1 MILDLL
7 LQSGILVRRVA
18 STYGGEWAGPC
29 PWCGGRDR
37 FRIWPERGR
46 YWCRGCERSGDAI
59 QFLRDLEGLSFREAL
74 DRVQGRL
81 CQRLGQD
88 RATERSGSPLPR
100 PGTRPTS
107 SEAVTRGKVARPAAP
122 STVAPSPAWQE
133 AGRRFVSACTR
144 ELWGPAGTRAL
155 SWLKGRGL
163 NEETIRGAGLGYNPE
178 DRFDPPGDW
187 GLPGDHKRIWLP
199 RGIVIPWEVA
209 GELWRVNLR
218 RPAGDPRYIGPA
230 GCGVALYRADALLPG
245 RPVVLLEG
253 ELDALTVAQHAGDTG
268 SGPVQALVAA
278 VATGSTAGSRRVQWI
293 ARLSLASAVLVAFDA
308 DEAGEKAAGWWREQ
322 LGAEARR
329 WRPFWEDAN
338 AMAQEG
344 ADVRS
349 WVIAG
354 LAGRGWEGQ
363 TRWQLLAESGLHH
376 NEVKDL
382 AEVLFLS
389 ACELIRDTAPDLL
402 PGIWERCASLWQRR
416 MPREAFAVVKQK
428 YQERLAQ
435 AQPGAPDASKID

>member
-7 LQSGILVRRVA
+7 FQSGISVRRVA
-18 STYGGEWAGPC
+18 STHGGEWAGPC

-59 QFLRDLEGLSFREAL
+59 QFLRDLEGLSFREA
-74 DRVQGRL
+74 

-88 RATERSGSPLPR
+88 CAP
-100 PGTRPTS
+100 
-107 SEAVTRGKVARPAAP
+107 SEAATRGKVTRPAVL
-122 STVAPSPAWQE
+122 STAAPSPAWQE
-133 AGRRFVSACTR
+133 AGRHFVSACAR
-144 ELWGPAGTRAL
+144 KLWEPAGARAL

-163 NEETIRGAGLGYNPE
+163 NDEAIRRAGLGYNPE
-178 DRFDPPGDW
+178 DRFDPPGAW
-187 GLPGDHKRIWLP
+187 GLPGDRKRIWLP
-199 RGIVIPWEVA
+199 RGIIIPWEVA
-209 GELWRVNLR
+209 GKLWRINIR

-230 GCGVALYRADALLPG
+230 GCGVALYRADTLRPG
-245 RPVVLLEG
+245 RPAVLLEG
-253 ELDALTVAQHAGDTG
+253 ELDALTVAQQAGD
-268 SGPVQALVAA
+268 LVAA

-293 ARLSLASAVLVAFDA
+293 ARLALASAVLAAFDA

-344 ADVRS
+344 ADVRG
-349 WVIAG
+349 WIIAG
-354 LAGRGWEGQ
+354 LAGKGWEGQ
-363 TRWQLLAESGLHH
+363 TRWQLLAGSGLHH
-376 NEVKDL
+376 NEVADL

-389 ACELIRDTAPDLL
+389 TCELIRDTAPDLL
-402 PGIWERCASLWQRR
+402 PEAWERCASFWQKR
-416 MPREAFAVVKQK
+416 MPREAFVVVEQR
-428 YQERLAQ
+428 YRQRLAQ
-435 AQPGAPDASKID
+435 TQPEFEG